1 MKGNIKFRTRF
12 MRRHSQIQADI
23 DAVTVKQFNTVN
35 EERTVDTRE
44 NHSLKFIN
52 TIRDTFKH

>member
-1 MKGNIKFRTRF
+1 